1 MTERK
6 QRPGVVLYFDTLCP
20 ALARLT
26 HEQAGALLRGIV
38 DYAQTGAIPELDAMS
53 GLAFDLLRPSI
64 DRDGE
69 RYFEQI
75 EQRRYAVYCREAK
88 KRGADPISFESWQR
102 MISDDIGR
110 YPTTTPASSSNPS
123 PYPYPSSKAETNTSP
138 AAAAE
143 GKGGAE
149 GCKGDGSENP
159 SALHT
164 QFLDAIH
171 AGDNTKAFT
180 LSNQRYKLGY
190 DVDKAT
196 GQMTRRA

>member
-1 MTERK
+1 MNERR
-6 QRPGVVLYFDTLCP
+6 QRPGVILYFDTLCP

-26 HEQAGALLRGIV
+26 NEQAGAMLRGIV
-38 DYAQTGAIPELDAMS
+38 DYAQTGAIPELDNMAGM
-53 GLAFDLLRPSI
+53 AFDMLRPGI

-123 PYPYPSSKAETNTSP
+123 PYPYPSSEAETNTSP

-149 GCKGDGSENP
+149 GCKGEGRENP
-159 SALHT
+159 SALHA
-164 QFLDAIH
+164 QFLDAIR
-171 AGDNTKAFT
+171 AGDNANAFA
-180 LSNQRYKLGY
+180 LSNQLYKLGY